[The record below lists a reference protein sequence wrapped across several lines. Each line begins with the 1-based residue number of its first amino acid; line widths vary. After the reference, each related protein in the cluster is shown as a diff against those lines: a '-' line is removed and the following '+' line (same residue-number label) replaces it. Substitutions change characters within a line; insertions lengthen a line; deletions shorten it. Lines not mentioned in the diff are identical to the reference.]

1 MGERQSCHRGIGEAR
16 ASFRGEVAN
25 VFNELC
31 CRLVEWIM
39 LAVRD
44 DRSLSLR
51 KTPLLVRTQVM
62 PTIRQAI
69 EVSKV

>member
-16 ASFRGEVAN
+16 TSFRGEVAN
-25 VFNELC
+25 VFNGLFR
-31 CRLVEWIM
+31 RLVEWIM

-44 DRSLSLR
+44 DRFLSLR
-51 KTPLLVRTQVM
+51 TSLSVRTLVM
-62 PTIRQAI
+62 PTIRLAI

>member
-1 MGERQSCHRGIGEAR
+1 LGERQSCHRGIGEAR
-16 ASFRGEVAN
+16 TSFRGEVAN

-31 CRLVEWIM
+31 RRLVEWIM

-44 DRSLSLR
+44 DRFLSLR
-51 KTPLLVRTQVM
+51 MPLLVWTM
-62 PTIRQAI
+62 LIPTIRLAI